1 MEKTAEWMKTL
12 TADGSIAEDCMGT
25 DVRRR
30 LASLPRIGD
39 NVCRYD
45 VSKLMRTGWEIIGR
59 MLAAEET
66 DAVASANRI

>member
-1 MEKTAEWMKTL
+1 
-12 TADGSIAEDCMGT
+12 
-25 DVRRR
+25 
-30 LASLPRIGD
+30 
-39 NVCRYD
+39 